1 MTIDE
6 MIEVLQAYKEGKTI
20 QAREKGY
27 TDWFDTNY
35 PFFDFDNLEYRI
47 KEQKIVPYETFD
59 GTPCKKEVK
68 G

>member
-6 MIEVLQAYKEGKTI
+6 MIEVLQAYKEGKAI

-27 TDWFDTNY
+27 TDWVDTNY

-47 KEQKIVPYETFD
+47 KEQKTFD
-59 GTPCKKEVK
+59 DTPGGKEVK